1 MSSLKPGVVSSSSV
15 RPAVVTSKPGPGASI
30 TMIQPGSKVMVPS
43 VTRAAVATPIL
54 RGVTGP
60 VTLRAPLAAGIRLA
74 SPGQSVTL
82 LQPGVSSAPLTKVVT
97 AQPGAARSGGA
108 MGTVRSA
115 APMAAVSFRPSG
127 PLVTTARPTLSPPAP
142 SVTKTIVT
150 QNPAGVFKPITTQ
163 VSVTGAPVALKPS
176 PALPVRVPAAAAA
189 AAAAAGQRLTVVSQQ
204 PALGAVTLTQPLT
217 SHIQVSVS
225 MTIITPIQ
233 L

>member
-1 MSSLKPGVVSSSSV
+1 MKSQLSDSSD
-15 RPAVVTSKPGPGASI
+15 I
-30 TMIQPGSKVMVPS
+30 
-43 VTRAAVATPIL
+43 VATLNIAPPTK
-54 RGVTGP
+54 RQMHWKETGGVNE
-60 VTLRAPLAAGIRLA
+60 LFSL
-74 SPGQSVTL
+74 PGRKLFAKHVMRKQL
-82 LQPGVSSAPLTKVVT
+82 DDLTPVVT

-163 VSVTGAPVALKPS
+163 VSVALKPS
-176 PALPVRVPAAAAA
+176 PALPVRVP

-225 MTIITPIQ
+225 TTNIDYCHPYTP
-233 L
+233 LL